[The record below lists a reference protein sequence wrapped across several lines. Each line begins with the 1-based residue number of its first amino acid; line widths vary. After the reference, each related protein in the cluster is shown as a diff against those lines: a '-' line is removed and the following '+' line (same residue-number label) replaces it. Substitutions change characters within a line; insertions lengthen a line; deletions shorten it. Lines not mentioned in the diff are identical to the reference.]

1 MLSLGTLRT
10 QTIGSIVLSAVL
22 LSTHFAVFPSSR
34 EFLQVMSLSES
45 LAPGGPSIAD
55 PASPGSVS
63 SFLKCPLVL
72 KTSDQYDL
80 WRSRV
85 GDTCWAATM
94 KDIWSLNEGECE
106 RALGELTHPDQ
117 KTPHVHAWVGKC
129 WSIITSSLHDDVYR
143 KVSHIPR
150 GKIPSLLAEI
160 AFALQRDGAEEVAPL
175 RLQLYGATMTKD
187 AGNDLQLWISY
198 LIERRDK
205 LHFLKK
211 PIEDAELVVLFLKG
225 LPAVFQQLKVY
236 FAIPNQLPR
245 NFDAAI
251 TAVRKFASDP
261 AVEMELNKLK
271 SSGVSQTMFHMQATP
286 PAHQSTSRQ
295 RCIQFAR
302 NGSCRFGTRC
312 KFSHTVLP
320 GTGNSNATQFTVCT
334 FCSKPGHGEVDCHFK
349 KKLLSQLQ
357 QPKPTTLVVAATQPS
372 DTPAQQ
378 EGKATPQAIDYGVF
392 NFVFSVGTSEESD
405 TTRDSRWVL
414 DSGATCCATF
424 DESDCTDVRECSV
437 HVTAAGTKFL
447 VEKVGTAK
455 VVALDAK
462 GREIHLNLTNT
473 LISTKFPYKLLAL
486 QLVTSK
492 GHKVEMGMN
501 EMRITNRLTD
511 HVLLGV
517 KDPRSKLFFLST
529 TTKSTNLI
537 ARAYSD
543 DTDGTGN
550 ALWKLHLRHG
560 HRNFADIAR
569 QYNLPVPKVMPAC
582 RVASWPSHM
591 CTHI

>member
-1 MLSLGTLRT
+1 VLSLGTLRT

-205 LHFLKK
+205 LR
-211 PIEDAELVVLFLKG
+211 
-225 LPAVFQQLKVY
+225 Y
-236 FAIPNQLPR
+236 
-245 NFDAAI
+245 
-251 TAVRKFASDP
+251 T
-261 AVEMELNKLK
+261 
-271 SSGVSQTMFHMQATP
+271 SS
-286 PAHQSTSRQ
+286 
-295 RCIQFAR
+295 
-302 NGSCRFGTRC
+302 
-312 KFSHTVLP
+312 
-320 GTGNSNATQFTVCT
+320 
-334 FCSKPGHGEVDCHFK
+334 
-349 KKLLSQLQ
+349 
-357 QPKPTTLVVAATQPS
+357 
-372 DTPAQQ
+372 
-378 EGKATPQAIDYGVF
+378 
-392 NFVFSVGTSEESD
+392 
-405 TTRDSRWVL
+405 
-414 DSGATCCATF
+414 
-424 DESDCTDVRECSV
+424 
-437 HVTAAGTKFL
+437 
-447 VEKVGTAK
+447 
-455 VVALDAK
+455 
-462 GREIHLNLTNT
+462 
-473 LISTKFPYKLLAL
+473 
-486 QLVTSK
+486 
-492 GHKVEMGMN
+492 
-501 EMRITNRLTD
+501 
-511 HVLLGV
+511 
-517 KDPRSKLFFLST
+517 
-529 TTKSTNLI
+529 
-537 ARAYSD
+537 
-543 DTDGTGN
+543 
-550 ALWKLHLRHG
+550 
-560 HRNFADIAR
+560 
-569 QYNLPVPKVMPAC
+569 
-582 RVASWPSHM
+582 
-591 CTHI
+591 